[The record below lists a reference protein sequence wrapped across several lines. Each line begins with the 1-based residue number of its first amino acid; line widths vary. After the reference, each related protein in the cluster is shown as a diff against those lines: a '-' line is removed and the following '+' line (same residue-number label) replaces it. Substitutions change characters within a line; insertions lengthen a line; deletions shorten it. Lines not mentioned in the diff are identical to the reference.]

1 MPIHIYWGE
10 DEFLIAS
17 AVKQLTSLLDP
28 AWFVFNYSQYPTDSL
43 ERAMTDILTAPVS
56 TESRLVHIPDSSL
69 DVFQELESIIPF
81 IPSTNTLLLTC
92 TSKPDGRN
100 KAVKLLLSQAQVK
113 EFSLISPWNTDALM
127 YQVQNIANQLG
138 VKISRQA
145 SLLLVEAIGNNTRL
159 TYNEIEKLKTY
170 TDGSMI
176 PQEAVIELVNN
187 SSGNALKLASTILDG
202 DIDTA
207 LQITENLLR
216 CNEPPLK
223 IVATLV
229 TTFRTWLTVKVCTLE
244 NWQNDNE
251 IATLAEIKNPKRLYF
266 LRNEVANVSVERLR
280 KALPLLL
287 ELELM
292 LKSGA
297 NERLAIQTQ
306 LVQLCH

>member
-1 MPIHIYWGE
+1 MPVTIYWGE

-17 AVKQLTSLLDP
+17 AVKQQMQAIDP
-28 AWFVFNYSQYPTDSL
+28 NWFVFNYSQYPPDTV
-43 ERAMTDILTAPVS
+43 EKAITDILTAPVGNGN
-56 TESRLVHIPDSSL
+56 RLVYVPNCSIDE
-69 DVFQELESIIPF
+69 FQQLENIVTL
-81 IPSTNTLLLTC
+81 IPSSNTLLLTC
-92 TSKPDGRN
+92 GSKPDGRN
-100 KAVKLLLSQAQVK
+100 KSVKLLFSQAQVK

-127 YQVQNIANQLG
+127 YQVQTLANQLG

-159 TYNEIEKLKTY
+159 MYNEIGKLKTY
-170 TDGSMI
+170 TDGLMI

-187 SSGNALKLASTILDG
+187 SSGNALKLASVILDG

-223 IVATLV
+223 IAATLV

-244 NWQNDNE
+244 GWENDSE

-297 NERLAIQTQ
+297 NERLAIQIQ
-306 LVQLCH
+306 LAQLCH